1 MFSSLGRALTPLPPH
16 HSVAVAESLPWAGPG
31 AGTCCLSFPSQ
42 TPRGGVERGHKREPS
57 T

>member
-16 HSVAVAESLPWAGPG
+16 HSVTVAESLPW

-42 TPRGGVERGHKREPS
+42 TPRGGGVERGHEREPS